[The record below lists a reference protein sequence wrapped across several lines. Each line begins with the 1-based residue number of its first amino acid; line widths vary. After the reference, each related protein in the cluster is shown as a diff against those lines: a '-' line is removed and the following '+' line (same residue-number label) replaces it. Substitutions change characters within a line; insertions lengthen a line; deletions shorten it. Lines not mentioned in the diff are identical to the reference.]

1 MKDLTEKQ
9 KIVLKAMY
17 DNVMFTKGCTAGD
30 FGFVDEVIEDLK
42 DQMTMYQ
49 IGAVIAT
56 LSKKNLV
63 KVWKRQRVNDISK
76 YKGDLVRQF
85 TFFNL
90 DDVKELVK

>member
-9 KIVLKAMY
+9 KMVLKAMY
-17 DNVMFTKGCTAGD
+17 NNAIGCTAGD

-42 DQMTMYQ
+42 DQMTVYQ
-49 IGAVIAT
+49 IGAIIAT
-56 LSKKNLV
+56 LSEKNLV
-63 KVWKRQRVNDISK
+63 KIWKRERINNIGK

-85 TFFNL
+85 TFFDL